1 MNASCPTCTNAYS
14 GVQKSWIPKGKPP
27 RGDPDTTVISDTGTL
42 ELDVMGVEHSLE
54 TVNLRGKTGPS
65 DEVFK

>member
-27 RGDPDTTVISDTGTL
+27 RGDTTTTVISDTGTL
-42 ELDVMGVEHSLE
+42 ELDVMGMEHSLE
-54 TVNLRGKTGPS
+54 TVNLGGEADPS
-65 DEVFK
+65 HEALE

>member
-27 RGDPDTTVISDTGTL
+27 RGDTDTGTL

-54 TVNLRGKTGPS
+54 TASLSSQADPS
-65 DEVFK
+65 EQALK

>member
-27 RGDPDTTVISDTGTL
+27 RGDTDTGTL